1 MLKLF
6 NCPTQPNKKRTS
18 VWLPKNMYRDIIS
31 ILLQTGKST
40 RDFSSWI
47 SNSVINLEKD
57 NNYQDIVV
65 EELLDRG
72 GNISKPISLSVA
84 ANEALHI
91 IKNTIIKKHF
101 SFNADIN
108 SKIIRTAI
116 TQQLIKEEFFMKTT

>member
-1 MLKLF
+1 
-6 NCPTQPNKKRTS
+6 
-18 VWLPKNMYRDIIS
+18 MYRDIIS

-91 IKNTIIKKHF
+91 IKNTDEILAF
-101 SFNADIN
+101 RD
-108 SKIIRTAI
+108 
-116 TQQLIKEEFFMKTT
+116 